1 MSESCQLD
9 KHTHVPFPKQ
19 LDYRTKFPFELVHT
33 NVWSPSRT
41 ESTLGFRYF
50 VTFINDYSHCTW
62 LFLMKTKVELFS
74 IFQKFHVEVRTQ
86 INTSICILRSDISF
100 WTILLFFV
108 LTWGILHQ
116 SSFLSLC
123 LHKETFVPI
132 AKMTTI
138 CTIMAITASH
148 NWSLHQMDMKN
159 VLLRRDLKEDVYIRP
174 LVGLFSNS
182 AFAVCKLR
190 CSLYGLK

>member
-1 MSESCQLD
+1 
-9 KHTHVPFPKQ
+9 
-19 LDYRTKFPFELVHT
+19 
-33 NVWSPSRT
+33 
-41 ESTLGFRYF
+41 
-50 VTFINDYSHCTW
+50 
-62 LFLMKTKVELFS
+62 MKTRAELFS
-74 IFQKFHVEVRTQ
+74 IFQKFHAEVRTQ
-86 INTSICILRSDISF
+86 INTSICILRSDNAKEYIFGPFSF
-100 WTILLFFV
+100 FFV
-108 LTWGILHQ
+108 LTWEILHQ

-159 VLLRRDLKEDVYIRP
+159 VFLHRDLKEDVYMRP
-174 LVGLFSNS
+174 LICLFSN
-182 AFAVCKLR
+182 FTFVVCKLR